1 MRKAL
6 AIGATAAVVAVVG
19 GTAAFVLTQ
28 GPEDQFAECRTSAV
42 AGGAG
47 AIGGPFELLNS
58 RAEVVTDT
66 DVITKPSLLYF
77 GYTFCP
83 DVCPFDTVRNA
94 DAVDILTERGYDIQ
108 PVFISIDP
116 ERDTP
121 EVVGEFA
128 QNVHP
133 DMIGLTGSA
142 EQVKAA
148 SQAYRTYYKK
158 NESEDPEWYLVD
170 HSTFSYLV
178 TPEDGFL
185 DFYRRELSP
194 EQMADGIQCFLDAKS

>member
-1 MRKAL
+1 MQKAI
-6 AIGATAAVVAVVG
+6 AIGAAVAVAAVVG

-28 GPEDQFAECRTSAV
+28 GPDDKYADCRTSAV
-42 AGGAG
+42 AGGSA

-58 RAEVVTDT
+58 RGETVTDT
-66 DVITKPSLLYF
+66 DVITKPSLVYF

-94 DAVDILTERGYDIQ
+94 DAVDILSERGYDIQ

-128 QNVHP
+128 GNIHP
-133 DMIGLTGSA
+133 DMIGLTGSP

-158 NESEDPEWYLVD
+158 NESEDPDWYLVD

-178 TPEDGFL
+178 TPEEGFL

-194 EQMADGIQCFLDAKS
+194 EQMAYGIQCFLDAR